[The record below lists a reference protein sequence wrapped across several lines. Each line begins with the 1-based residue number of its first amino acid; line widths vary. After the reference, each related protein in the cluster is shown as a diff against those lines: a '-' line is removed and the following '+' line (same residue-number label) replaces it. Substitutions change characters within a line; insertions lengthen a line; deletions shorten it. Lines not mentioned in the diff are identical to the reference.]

1 MNILLLGSGGREHA
15 LAWKLLQSPRLNHL
29 YMTAQHAGAYLL
41 AKQNKSVITV
51 KVDELNKDELIKFAK
66 EHKIDIVVI
75 GPELP
80 LAFGVSDAFKQA
92 GFQVFAPSRAA
103 AQLETSKSFA
113 KEFMSKHNI
122 PTAKY
127 HTFNNFD
134 AAKKHLNEINYPIVI
149 KASGLAAGKGVFL
162 PENINEAEQI
172 LKQLMIDKTLGEA
185 ANEIIIEEKLI
196 GEEFSLLAFSDG
208 KMVRAMPLA
217 RDYKRLNENNEG
229 PNTGGMGAYAPIDLP
244 KEHINE
250 WCLTILQPVI
260 DGMRLAGNPYI
271 GVIYAGIML
280 TKEGPRVLEFNCRF
294 GDPETQVLMPL
305 LHSDL
310 IEIIEACIHGNLHET
325 HIHWKNESVV
335 CVVLAAEGYP
345 QKPQVGQNITGL
357 NFDSQNCYA
366 FHAGTQ
372 IANEIISSAGG
383 RVLGITAWANQ
394 LTDAI
399 SLAYQHVA
407 EINFAGKHFRKDI
420 GQITNNHNINSDAYA
435 AAGVDIVAGNRTV
448 SLMSAAVKS
457 TYGPEVLAGIGAFG
471 GMYHANQIKAMNDP
485 VLVASTDGIGTKVH
499 LAAQLNR
506 FESLGHDIVNHS
518 LNDILVQGAK
528 PLFFLDYLAASKLDP
543 EKMAQI
549 VKGMA
554 DACKSA
560 GCALLGGET
569 AEMPGVYKEN
579 MFDVAGTI
587 VGVVE
592 RAHSLPKN
600 NLKAGDKLIGIKSSG
615 PHTNGYSLIRKI
627 FENTPLTTIH
637 PELGIILAD
646 ALLAPHRSYLPIMQE
661 IIQNPSAPIKAL
673 VHITGGGFIENIPRV
688 LPNNLDAQINLNSW
702 PLPPLFQLIQKTGEV
717 PNDQM
722 YRIFNMGIG
731 MIIIVAAHNV
741 NMIKNNISETVW
753 EIGELVSGHQK
764 VILHE

>member
-1 MNILLLGSGGREHA
+1 MNLLLLGSGGREHA

-29 YMTAQHAGAYLL
+29 YMTAQHAGAHLL
-41 AKQNKSVITV
+41 SQQNKSVKII
-51 KVDELNKDELIKFAK
+51 KIDESNKDELIKFAK

-80 LAFGVSDAFKQA
+80 IAAGISDAFHQA
-92 GFQVFAPSRAA
+92 KIPVFAPSRAA
-103 AQLETSKSFA
+103 AQLEISKAFA
-113 KEFMSKHNI
+113 KEFMTQHHI
-122 PTAKY
+122 PTARH
-127 HTFNNFD
+127 HTFNNFES
-134 AAKKHLNEINYPIVI
+134 AKKHLNEINYPIVI

-162 PENINEAEQI
+162 PANIIEAEQI

-196 GEEFSLLAFSDG
+196 GEEFSLLAFTDG
-208 KMVRAMPLA
+208 KTVRAMPLA

-229 PNTGGMGAYAPIDLP
+229 PNTGGMGAFAPVELP
-244 KEHINE
+244 QQHINE
-250 WCLTILQPVI
+250 WCTTILQPTI
-260 DGMRLAGNPYI
+260 DGMRLSGNPYI
-271 GVIYAGIML
+271 GVLYAGIML
-280 TKEGPRVLEFNCRF
+280 TTDGPRVLEFNCRF

-305 LHSDL
+305 LMSDL
-310 IEIIEACIHGNLHET
+310 IEIIEACINGNLHET
-325 HIHWKNESVV
+325 HIHWKNESAVT
-335 CVVLAAEGYP
+335 VVLAAEGYP
-345 QKPQVGQNITGL
+345 QKPQVGHAISGL
-357 NFDSQNCYA
+357 NIDSQNCYV
-366 FHAGTQ
+366 FHAGTR
-372 IANEIISSAGG
+372 ITNELISTAGG
-383 RVLGITAWANQ
+383 RVLNITAWANK

-399 SLAYQHVA
+399 STAYDRVTKIHF
-407 EINFAGKHFRKDI
+407 EGKHFRKDI
-420 GQITNNHNINSDAYA
+420 GQNINNNFVNSDAYA
-435 AAGVDIVAGNRTV
+435 AAGVDITAGNRTI

-471 GMYHANQIKAMNDP
+471 GMYHANQIKNMNNP

-499 LAAQLNR
+499 LAAQANR
-506 FESLGHDIVNHS
+506 YESLGHDIVNHS
-518 LNDILVQGAK
+518 VNDILVQGAK

-554 DACKSA
+554 DACKAA

-592 RAHSLPKN
+592 HAHSLPKN

-627 FENTPLTTIH
+627 FADTLLTTIF
-637 PELGIILAD
+637 PEIGINLAD
-646 ALLAPHRSYLPIMQE
+646 ALLAPHRSYLPILQD
-661 IIQNPSAPIKAL
+661 IIKHPSSPIKAL

-688 LPNNLDAQINLNSW
+688 LPNNLNAQINLKSW
-702 PLPPLFQLIQKTGEV
+702 PLPPLFQVIQKIGEV
-717 PNDQM
+717 PDDQM

-741 NMIKNNISETVW
+741 NMIKNHITETVW
-753 EIGELVSGHQK
+753 EIGELVDGNQQ
-764 VILHE
+764 VILHK